1 MDYQDEAK
9 ASGWS
14 GYSPNPLTI
23 VNAELI
29 LGPPHRVE
37 YQLQNEDGS
46 SAGMF
51 VQPVIGRLHRNLD

>member
-1 MDYQDEAK
+1 MDYRDEVK

-14 GYSPNPLTI
+14 VYSPSRLTI
-23 VNAELI
+23 VSAELI

-37 YQLQNEDGS
+37 WQLQNEDGS
-46 SAGMF
+46 SAGTF